1 MKYTKQ
7 NNIYIIEVPVSD
19 FKIIMNDS
27 PKKSALPKNYCNAGF
42 FANYDENNQY
52 FTLPVAHLVCDY
64 DATSKYTKKY
74 CTERG
79 KFNGNKFTFDSSTWS
94 YCNAHYKKAISTLL
108 TKNDKAEIKEIASI
122 PTGYNY
128 AISGIPIMKNGSSV
142 NFEKNVQSQG
152 WDSSPL
158 YGTWHI
164 FVGLKKN
171 DNKNIYIIGMETTTW
186 NMVKTN
192 EAYKKLK
199 TLGMYDVIKLD
210 GGGSFYMNVNGKAVA
225 STWEDRRINTV
236 ISFNEVNDDNNDDGK
251 YENKDDAEN
260 KNAVIDKNDKKE
272 DVVKV
277 ANANNVEI
285 QSASQSTSKE
295 TATNKNVAKAKNDT
309 KMNANTN
316 INKSKHSSILKSF
329 LKRNKFI
336 KFK

>member
-7 NNIYIIEVPVSD
+7 NNIHIIEISPTD

-27 PKKSALPKNYCNAGF
+27 KKKSAAPKNYCNAGF

-94 YCNAHYKKAISTLL
+94 YCNAHYKKPISTLL
-108 TKNDKAEIKEIASI
+108 IKNNKAEIKEIVSI

-128 AISGIPIMKNGSSV
+128 AISGIPIMKNGLSV
-142 NFEKNVQSQG
+142 SFEKDVVSQG

-158 YGTWHI
+158 YGTWHVFI
-164 FVGLKKN
+164 GLKKN
-171 DNKNIYIIGMETTTW
+171 TDTIYIIGMETTTW

-199 TLGMYDVIKLD
+199 SLDMYNVIKLD
-210 GGGSFYMNVNGKAVA
+210 GGGSFHINVDGQTVA
-225 STWEDRRINTV
+225 STHEDRRINT
-236 ISFNEVNDDNNDDGK
+236 IICFNSNNGDNNGDDGIK
-251 YENKDDAEN
+251 KESIANTKTQTSTIIANKDVSN
-260 KNAVIDKNDKKE
+260 TK
-272 DVVKV
+272 
-277 ANANNVEI
+277 
-285 QSASQSTSKE
+285 T
-295 TATNKNVAKAKNDT
+295 DT
-309 KMNANTN
+309 KKNTD
-316 INKSKHSSILKSF
+316 KLKHIYTLKSF
-329 LKRNKFI
+329 LKKVC
-336 KFK
+336 K